1 MMGLM
6 LSKNTVKYLELILV
20 IGILAFAYLS
30 NISQVEFH
38 PDESQWISTS
48 YIFENYVRLEFKS
61 EAWDKYYA
69 TTTQPP
75 VANYIMGAGRFIGGY
90 RRPDLNKPWNFERGR
105 DYNERVGAKP
115 SEGLLWWSRLPMAI
129 LAMGSIG
136 LGFLLLR
143 KNSAIA
149 AYAWLALTVF
159 NPYFALH
166 LRRAMGESTLV
177 FFSMLTLYLATQALV
192 SAQTGGA
199 NQKRNIIVWL
209 ILAGITSGLAGE
221 SKLNGITAL
230 GINLTFALLLGF
242 LLNEKIKEKIT
253 AVLEYGF
260 VTGAA
265 CIFAFLAINPRLWTA
280 PLARTMDMFAFP
292 AQRMNLQTT
301 IHTGSYMN
309 PVQRLTIIPTRV
321 FDDYAALPIPALLN
335 FILVAFG
342 VWIALLAL
350 RDFLQQKNFNPAY
363 VAFLIMALFTTT
375 PIWLSQ
381 LDWDRYYMYPVIFA
395 TAFTAIAIDW
405 IIRMGWRYGKSFWD
419 KRFNPSR

>member
-1 MMGLM
+1 MP
-6 LSKNTVKYLELILV
+6 SKNLVKYLELILV
-20 IGILAFAYLS
+20 TGILAFAYLTH
-30 NISQVEFH
+30 ISQVEFH
-38 PDESQWISTS
+38 PDESQWIGTS

-61 EAWDKYYA
+61 EAWNKYYA

-75 VANYIMGAGRFIGGY
+75 VANYIIGAGRFIGGY
-90 RRPDLNKPWNFERGR
+90 RRPDLNKPWDFERGR
-105 DYNERVGAKP
+105 EYNERVGAKP
-115 SEGLLWWSRLPMAI
+115 SEGLLWWSRLPMAV
-129 LAMGSIG
+129 LAMLSIG

-143 KNSAIA
+143 KTSAIA

-192 SAQTGGA
+192 SAQAGGT

-221 SKLNGITAL
+221 SKLNGITTL
-230 GINLTFALLLGF
+230 GINLTLAVIIGF
-242 LLNEKIKEKIT
+242 LINEKLKEKIT
-253 AVLEYGF
+253 AALWYGF

-265 CIFAFLAINPRLWTA
+265 CIFAFLAINPYLWSA
-280 PLARTMDMFAFP
+280 PFTRAYNMFAFP
-292 AQRMNLQTT
+292 AQRMSLQTA
-301 IHTGSYMN
+301 IYTGSYMT
-309 PVQRLTIIPTRV
+309 PAQRLTVIPTRV
-321 FDDYAALPIPALLN
+321 FHDYAALPIPAIFN
-335 FILVAFG
+335 FAFVAIG
-342 VWIALLAL
+342 VLLASL
-350 RDFLQQKNFNPAY
+350 SIRGMLTRQTYQPAY
-363 VAFLIMALFTTT
+363 VTFLIMALFTTT

-405 IIRMGWRYGKSFWD
+405 IIRTGWRYGKSFWD
-419 KRFNPSR
+419 KRFSPSR